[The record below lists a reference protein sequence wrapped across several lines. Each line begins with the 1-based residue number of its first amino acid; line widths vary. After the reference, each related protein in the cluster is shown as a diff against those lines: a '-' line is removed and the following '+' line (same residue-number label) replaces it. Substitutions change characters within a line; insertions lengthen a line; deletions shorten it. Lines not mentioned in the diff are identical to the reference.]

1 MQTCTFRLDGRL
13 YGIAVAHVQEILRRQ
28 PTTPVPLAEAAVE
41 GLINLRG
48 QIVTA
53 IDLRRRLLLPER
65 AEGASSVNV
74 VVRTAT
80 GVVSLVVD
88 EIGDVLDLP
97 DADFEA
103 TPDTVSDQ
111 VRPFLKGVSKLTGH
125 LLLLLD
131 PERAVDPAA

>member
-13 YGIAVAHVQEILRRQ
+13 YGIDVLHVQEILRRQ
-28 PTTPVPLAEAAVE
+28 PTTPVPLSELAVE

-53 IDLRRRLLLPER
+53 IDLRRRLRLPER
-65 AEGASSVNV
+65 PAGAPSVNV
-74 VVRTAT
+74 VVRVGT

-88 EIGDVLDLP
+88 EIGDVMELP

-103 TPDTVSDQ
+103 TPDTVSAQ

-125 LLLLLD
+125 LVLLLD
-131 PERAVDPAA
+131 PDRAVDLAA